1 MSQPSSTATTHTQ
14 LPPTYQP
21 HASSSAGYG
30 ATNDDRDPLLQGGAR
45 GDDEDEIPEDFK
57 IGVTVSQSS
66 KDVRMQFVRKVYI
79 VLSLQLVSPPA
90 MGLQAFATFG
100 VGMLMRDEAATQWTR
115 EHSGLMMIPIL
126 GACKSKTMYESG
138 GIDGHRS
145 PHLRPYCSTVASML
159 GAFWKRHS
167 HPLNLVF
174 LGAFTLCEGI
184 SVGAVV
190 SFYEQRIVLLALGIT
205 LGLFVGLTLF
215 TLQSRYEFDSMGPY
229 LFSVLFIFFITSLV
243 GLFVPFSNTMDLIMA
258 AVGVLLFSLYI
269 IYDTH
274 MLMKRLHVDDWVM
287 ASISLYLD
295 FINLFLQVLRL
306 LSDIQDR

>member
-1 MSQPSSTATTHTQ
+1 MSKPSSTATTHTQ

-21 HASSSAGYG
+21 HG
-30 ATNDDRDPLLQGGAR
+30 ATNDDRDRDPLLQAGAR
-45 GDDEDEIPEDFK
+45 GDDEDDIAEDFK

-66 KDVRMQFVRKVYI
+66 RDVRMQFVRKVYI
-79 VLSLQLVSPPA
+79 VLTMQL
-90 MGLQAFATFG
+90 LATFG
-100 VGMLMRDEAATQWTR
+100 VGMLMRGEAATQWTR
-115 EHSGLMMIPIL
+115 EHSGLMLIPIL
-126 GACKSKTMYESG
+126 GSFAM
-138 GIDGHRS
+138 
-145 PHLRPYCSTVASML
+145 ML

-174 LGAFTLCEGI
+174 LGAFTLCEGV

-190 SFYEQRIVLLALGIT
+190 SFYDQRIVLLALGIT

-215 TLQSRYEFDSMGPY
+215 TLQSKYEFDSMGPY
-229 LFSVLFIFFITSLV
+229 LFSALLVFFITSLV
-243 GLFVPFSNTMDLIMA
+243 GMFIPFSSTMDLIMA
-258 AVGVLLFSLYI
+258 AVGVLLFSMYI

>member
-1 MSQPSSTATTHTQ
+1 MSKPSSTATTHTQ

-30 ATNDDRDPLLQGGAR
+30 ATNDDRDPLLQAAAR
-45 GDDEDEIPEDFK
+45 GDDEDDIPEDFK

-79 VLSLQLVSPPA
+79 VLTMQL
-90 MGLQAFATFG
+90 LATFG
-100 VGMLMRDEAATQWTR
+100 VGMLMRGEAATQWTR

-126 GACKSKTMYESG
+126 GSFAM
-138 GIDGHRS
+138 
-145 PHLRPYCSTVASML
+145 ML

-174 LGAFTLCEGI
+174 LGAFTLCEGV

-190 SFYEQRIVLLALGIT
+190 SFYDQRIVLLALGIT

-229 LFSVLFIFFITSLV
+229 LFSALLVFFITSLV
-243 GLFVPFSNTMDLIMA
+243 GMFIPFSNTMDLIMA
-258 AVGVLLFSLYI
+258 AVGVLLFSMYI